1 MKTRSSTDRH
11 RQHNYLS
18 QDPSKSRRGFRSAGR
33 AVMGKFNDIW
43 IALVRFVRWLP

>member
-1 MKTRSSTDRH
+1 MKNRSSTNRH

-18 QDPSKSRRGFRSAGR
+18 YDPSKSRRVFRSTGR
-33 AVMGKFNDIW
+33 AVIGKFNDIW